1 MRDFKTGRFT
11 AGGRPEIE
19 GDKNPFWKNGVV
31 RRPDG
36 YLVRKYQKKI
46 SKVLMGHKNSKLVKL
61 AERLQKV

>member
-46 SKVLMGHKNSKLVKL
+46 SKVLM
-61 AERLQKV
+61 